1 MRKLFNQHS
10 DALFRVG
17 RKAKM
22 ALRMPEK
29 NAFNV
34 RNIGFCEE
42 KSEPDRVPP
51 LDFVHIRLGS
61 PCACLRPGST
71 TFPKGKPG
79 TRQPRSQAACQPARQ
94 TARQLWGRGPGR
106 IPEGRTPGGLRQ
118 ATSQPARQLALG
130 PTTGTITEQ
139 YAPDRLY
146 RLWNK
151 GPQPV
156 RPQNNTPQ
164 TGCTGCRFKK
174 NK

>member
-1 MRKLFNQHS
+1 MAKPQKRNSGKNLKPPRSQLTCHRPTRSICRLLRTRLFN
-10 DALFRVG
+10 VG
-17 RKAKM
+17 RGKKFSPQPGTSPST
-22 ALRMPEK
+22 L
-29 NAFNV
+29 
-34 RNIGFCEE
+34 
-42 KSEPDRVPP
+42 KSRVLHNRQSGKLIVSGLDRVPP

-130 PTTGTITEQ
+130 STTGTITEQ
-139 YAPDRLY
+139 
-146 RLWNK
+146 
-151 GPQPV
+151 
-156 RPQNNTPQ
+156 
-164 TGCTGCRFKK
+164 
-174 NK
+174 